1 MLLAYEDRRFRTHR
15 GVDPLAMAR
24 AAWQWAGNGRV
35 VSGGSTLTMQV
46 ARLLEPRAERTL
58 GAKLRQIVRAI
69 ELERQ
74 PRARTRCWR
83 FI

>member
-1 MLLAYEDRRFRTHR
+1 MLQTYEDRRFREHR
-15 GVDPLAMAR
+15 GVDPLAMVR
-24 AAWQWAGNGRV
+24 AAWQFVGNGRV
-35 VSGGSTLTMQV
+35 ISGGSTLTMQV
-46 ARLLEPRAERTL
+46 ARLLEPRTERTL

-74 PRARTRCWR
+74 PEQGRGARR